1 MGQRIKQ
8 LRLEARLTQEALG
21 ERASVSYKFIGEV
34 ERGVGNPTVDTLQ
47 GIANALDVDVSELFQ
62 SGARATTVYP
72 PLTVDEYA
80 AVREARQS
88 LDDLLSRLKT
98 RPKGRRST

>member
-1 MGQRIKQ
+1 
-8 LRLEARLTQEALG
+8 
-21 ERASVSYKFIGEV
+21 VSYKFIGEV

-47 GIANALDVDVSELFQ
+47 GIATALDVDVAELFL
-62 SGARATTVYP
+62 SGVRATTVYP

-98 RPKGRRST
+98 RPRARRSKS